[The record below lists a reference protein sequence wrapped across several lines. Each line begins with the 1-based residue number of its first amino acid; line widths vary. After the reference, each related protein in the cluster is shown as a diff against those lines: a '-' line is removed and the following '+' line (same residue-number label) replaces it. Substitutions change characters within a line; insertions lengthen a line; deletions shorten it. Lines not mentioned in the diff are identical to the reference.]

1 MSTVSSDY
9 NNYTSGS
16 AACNYAPLGQYS
28 GDYSMGVPFQGK
40 VTSGAYIV
48 PTWSPIGYDA
58 LTAKVPSCVG
68 YSDINT
74 AYGANA
80 GNCQTTY
87 RTSLCGG
94 NQMGSSCATVTPDKR
109 SECCAEKV
117 KNNTFSSDPYCQQ
130 LGSSCDSFPPGKRT
144 ACCAS
149 KQINKI
155 CDLGC
160 ANAKQFC
167 K

>member
-48 PTWSPIGYDA
+48 PTWSPIGYDS
-58 LTAKVPSCVG
+58 LTTKVPSCVG
-68 YSDINT
+68 YSSINN

-94 NQMGSSCATVTPDKR
+94 NQ
-109 SECCAEKV
+109 
-117 KNNTFSSDPYCQQ
+117 
-130 LGSSCDSFPPGKRT
+130 LGSSCGSLAPNQRT

-149 KQINKI
+149 KQMNQI
-155 CDLGC
+155 CDPSC

-167 K
+167 Q